1 MTMFEKK
8 YLGVICLPLIVF
20 LVTSCGFGQ
29 TGPAPQPGAVFSGDL
44 TQISTGKNTSANGG
58 EIQFTIS
65 EDGEAIAS
73 LAYSLVGDKCWD
85 ETQSITAQGVG
96 AKISRNPPPPIIL
109 TTLILLACGLFSAP
123 TKTSANPLLT
133 LLAGIPQD
141 PISASKGEIYFMDA
155 AAMEAAYNITRP
167 PNAEVFMNEEYAAWW
182 VVGRETLGLL
192 GETLFQMETMP
203 EMTGFSPLEI
213 DQAIQFSAP
222 PSQGLIFMGK
232 FDADAIEDAFEKNL
246 DFKPNDFNGTTLWCW
261 IEGCENGMQI
271 DPGNALREN
280 PFGGRLGQRQPMII
294 SSDLLMA
301 SPDLD
306 LVLAHV
312 SARKGKLSSLA
323 DDPAYHAAAN
333 AVSKDAY
340 VLQAMIVNRTRLQQM
355 VNNPPYDLL
364 VMADVVAKDEQIT
377 RLGLVYRDID
387 SPEMVAS
394 ALLERLASRQSA
406 QFKRRFAELLTARNV
421 TSPRHFIYQEADRT
435 VVVLEFPTRKATLD
449 ELAQMVNIITYE
461 GNATPPGLV
470 YRLFFQTFGME
481 DIGWLSPAGDSLTC
495 DGGTFSQ
502 FRLKNINQRN
512 YTSMGQTCTLA
523 PQADGVI
530 WIARGEGYAMSNAG
544 DRLVFKDGQ
553 GREFGHV
560 CWVNAGTIA
569 GVTHNGNS
577 FFLVPQ
583 TARVSAFAVMTTAS
597 DAVIVPDF

>member
-1 MTMFEKK
+1 MCKQK
-8 YLGVICLPLIVF
+8 SQVIFGWF
-20 LVTSCGFGQ
+20 LT
-29 TGPAPQPGAVFSGDL
+29 
-44 TQISTGKNTSANGG
+44 
-58 EIQFTIS
+58 
-65 EDGEAIAS
+65 AIF
-73 LAYSLVGDKCWD
+73 
-85 ETQSITAQGVG
+85 
-96 AKISRNPPPPIIL
+96 
-109 TTLILLACGLFSAP
+109 LLACGLFSAP

-481 DIGWLSPAGDSLTC
+481 DIGWLSPATQAELEAIQIGKLVGFEVSMNLSEIGKDVI
-495 DGGTFSQ
+495 DKVHFGG
-502 FRLKNINQRN
+502 I
-512 YTSMGQTCTLA
+512 
-523 PQADGVI
+523 VI
-530 WIARGEGYAMSNAG
+530 VEL
-544 DRLVFKDGQ
+544 DD
-553 GREFGHV
+553 
-560 CWVNAGTIA
+560 GTIVKA
-569 GVTHNGNS
+569 VWDKRLGEQIVGGMK
-577 FFLVPQ
+577 LEVVP
-583 TARVSAFAVMTTAS
+583 SS
-597 DAVIVPDF
+597 DPDFWEVIRIVEMP